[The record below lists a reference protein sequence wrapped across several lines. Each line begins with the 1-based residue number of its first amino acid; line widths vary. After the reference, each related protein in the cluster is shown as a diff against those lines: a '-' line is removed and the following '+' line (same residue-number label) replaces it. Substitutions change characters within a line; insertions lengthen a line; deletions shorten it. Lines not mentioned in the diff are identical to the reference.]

1 MTGRR
6 LTRTEIE
13 RFAYGEAD
21 DLEDI
26 ILTDPGYLEALE
38 EIWAEEMPRDLR
50 APVLRALQM
59 EQFIS
64 GVAGAT
70 LDLTFK
76 IGEAVSH
83 YLDVSIEDT
92 PET

>member
-6 LTRTEIE
+6 LSRTEIE

-21 DLEDI
+21 DLEDL
-26 ILTDPGYLEALE
+26 ILTDPEYLEALE
-38 EIWAEEMPRDLR
+38 AIWAEEMPRDLR

-76 IGEAVSH
+76 IGEAMTH

-92 PET
+92 RAT